1 MRLPALAFGFVACF
15 AAAAPAGREVRR
27 PVVARDRVVDLGRF
41 FAGGAPVDATFVL
54 RNGRTGEVVRHDPA
68 RAAERLLPAST
79 FKIPHT
85 LIALETGV
93 VSDADFVIPFDAGRK
108 RDGFWP
114 DDWSRDHTLRSAF
127 QGSVYWYYQ
136 ETARRIGPKRMEA
149 YLRRFGY
156 GNGSLAGGVDA
167 FWLEGGLRISAD
179 EQVGFLRRMNEGR
192 LGVSGRS
199 LEILRSVMV
208 LERGPGYTLR
218 GKTGTADVT
227 PTRELAWLVGFVERA
242 DETWYF
248 ALSLEGEEVWE
259 RWGPG
264 AARRQLV
271 SSLLRELG
279 VLPAASCSPRRS
291 RGSTRRGRSWSR
303 RSRRLRRT
311 EPRPAAS
318 TRRPASRTGRTRRR
332 RPPESRP

>member
-1 MRLPALAFGFVACF
+1 MRLSTLAFGLVACL
-15 AAAAPAGREVRR
+15 AVAVSTGGEGRALAAP
-27 PVVARDRVVDLGRF
+27 RDRVADLRRF

-54 RNGRTGEVVRHDPA
+54 RNGRTGEVIRHHPA

-93 VSDADFVIPFDAGRK
+93 VSGAEFVIPFDASRK
-108 RDGFWP
+108 RDGFWSP
-114 DDWSRDHTLRSAF
+114 DWSRDQTLRSAF

-136 ETARRIGPKRMEA
+136 ETARRIGEKRMAE
-149 YLRRFGY
+149 YLKRFGY
-156 GNGSLAGGVDA
+156 GNESLAGGVDA

-179 EQVGFLRRMNEGR
+179 EQVRFLQRMNEGR
-192 LGVSGRS
+192 LGVSGRN
-199 LEILRSVMV
+199 LEILRSIMV

-218 GKTGTADVT
+218 GKTGTVDVT

-248 ALSLEGEEVWE
+248 ALNLEGEEVWE

-271 SSLLRELG
+271 SALLRELG
-279 VLPAASCSPRRS
+279 ALPAT
-291 RGSTRRGRSWSR
+291 G
-303 RSRRLRRT
+303 T
-311 EPRPAAS
+311 E
-318 TRRPASRTGRTRRR
+318 
-332 RPPESRP
+332 

>member
-1 MRLPALAFGFVACF
+1 MIHRRHALGLL
-15 AAAAPAGREVRR
+15 AAASLAPASSFASVSYQRNEFRNSIARR
-27 PVVARDRVVDLGRF
+27 FFDLGTE
-41 FAGGAPVDATFVL
+41 GTFVGYKIDDYL
-54 RNGRTGEVVRHDPA
+54 IIASDKIRSGEDR
-68 RAAERLLPAST
+68 LPAST
-79 FKIPHT
+79 FKVPHT

-93 VSDADFVIPFDAGRK
+93 VSDAEFVIPFDAGRK

-136 ETARRIGPKRMEA
+136 ETARRIGPKRMAE
-149 YLRRFGY
+149 YLKRFGY
-156 GNGSLAGGVDA
+156 GNESMAGGVDA

-179 EQVGFLRRMNEGR
+179 EQVRFLQRMNEGR

-199 LEILRSVMV
+199 LEVLRSIMV
-208 LERGPGYTLR
+208 LERGPDYTLR

-227 PTRELAWLVGFVERA
+227 PTRELAWLVGFVDRA
-242 DETWYF
+242 GETWYF
-248 ALSLEGEEVWE
+248 ALNLEGEEVWE

-279 VLPAASCSPRRS
+279 VLPAA
-291 RGSTRRGRSWSR
+291 G
-303 RSRRLRRT
+303 
-311 EPRPAAS
+311 AK
-318 TRRPASRTGRTRRR
+318 
-332 RPPESRP
+332 

>member
-1 MRLPALAFGFVACF
+1 MRAFVVKLGLLAGLVV
-15 AAAAPAGREVRR
+15 AAPAGSEVRA
-27 PVVARDRVVDLGRF
+27 PAVARERVVDLGRF
-41 FAGGAPVDATFVL
+41 FAGGAPVEAAFVV

-79 FKIPHT
+79 FKVPHT

-93 VSDADFVIPFDAGRK
+93 VSDADFVIPFDESRK
-108 RDGFWP
+108 RDGFWS
-114 DDWSRDHTLRSAF
+114 DDWSRDQTLRSAF
-127 QGSVYWYYQ
+127 QRSVYWYYQ
-136 ETARRIGPKRMEA
+136 ETARRIGPKRMAE
-149 YLRRFGY
+149 YLKRFGY
-156 GNGSLAGGVDA
+156 GNESLAGGVDA

-179 EQVGFLRRMNEGR
+179 EQVLYLQRMNEGR

-199 LEILRSVMV
+199 LEVLRSIMV

-248 ALSLEGEEVWE
+248 ALNLEGEEVWE

-271 SSLLRELG
+271 SSLLRKLG
-279 VLPAASCSPRRS
+279 ALPAPGA
-291 RGSTRRGRSWSR
+291 
-303 RSRRLRRT
+303 
-311 EPRPAAS
+311 E
-318 TRRPASRTGRTRRR
+318 
-332 RPPESRP
+332 

>member
-1 MRLPALAFGFVACF
+1 MRASVVKLGLLAGLVV
-15 AAAAPAGREVRR
+15 AAPGGSEVRA
-27 PVVARDRVVDLGRF
+27 PAVARERVADLGRF
-41 FAGGAPVDATFVL
+41 FAGGAPVEAAFVL
-54 RNGRTGEVVRHDPA
+54 RNGRTGEVVRHGPP

-79 FKIPHT
+79 FKVPHT

-93 VSDADFVIPFDAGRK
+93 VSDADFVIPFDASRK

-136 ETARRIGPKRMEA
+136 ETARRIGPKRMAEA
-149 YLRRFGY
+149 LKRFGY
-156 GNGSLAGGVDA
+156 GNESLAGGVDA

-179 EQVGFLRRMNEGR
+179 EQVLFLQRMNEGR

-199 LEILRSVMV
+199 LEVLRSIMV

-248 ALSLEGEEVWE
+248 ALNLEGEEVWE

-279 VLPAASCSPRRS
+279 VLPAA
-291 RGSTRRGRSWSR
+291 G
-303 RSRRLRRT
+303 
-311 EPRPAAS
+311 AK
-318 TRRPASRTGRTRRR
+318 
-332 RPPESRP
+332 

>member
-1 MRLPALAFGFVACF
+1 MRFSALAFGFVACLGV
-15 AAAAPAGREVRR
+15 AASSGSEGGDPVAP
-27 PVVARDRVVDLGRF
+27 RDRVADLGRF

-54 RNGRTGEVVRHDPA
+54 RNGRTGEVIRHNPA

-93 VSDADFVIPFDAGRK
+93 VSDAEFVIPFDASRK
-108 RDGFWP
+108 RDGFWSP
-114 DDWSRDHTLRSAF
+114 DWSRDQTLRSAF
-127 QGSVYWYYQ
+127 QSSVYWYYQ
-136 ETARRIGPKRMEA
+136 ETARRIGPKRMAE
-149 YLRRFGY
+149 YLKRFGY
-156 GNGSLAGGVDA
+156 GNESLDGGVDA
-167 FWLEGGLRISAD
+167 FWLVGSLRISAD
-179 EQVGFLRRMNEGR
+179 EQVRFLQRMNEGR
-192 LGVSGRS
+192 LGVSERS

-208 LERGPGYTLR
+208 LDRGPSYTLR

-248 ALSLEGEEVWE
+248 ALNVEGEEVWE

-271 SSLLRELG
+271 SGLLRELG
-279 VLPAASCSPRRS
+279 ALPAPGA
-291 RGSTRRGRSWSR
+291 
-303 RSRRLRRT
+303 
-311 EPRPAAS
+311 E
-318 TRRPASRTGRTRRR
+318 
-332 RPPESRP
+332 